1 MDTGIKGKWIKN
13 LTTIKQMKLR
23 IQFNNK
29 AALKAAET
37 YLINQNAPFRNSS
50 IDDVNELQFFTERWT
65 NRAEAELKTLFA
77 DDNNTTSTLDYTLT
91 KIV

>member
-1 MDTGIKGKWIKN
+1 MDKSNNNK
-13 LTTIKQMKLR
+13 LMKLR

-29 AALKAAET
+29 TALKAAET

-50 IDDVNELQFFTERWT
+50 IDNTYELQFFTERWA
-65 NRAEAELKTLFA
+65 NRAEAELKNLFA
-77 DDNNTTSTLDYTLT
+77 DDINTTSTVDSVIT

>member
-1 MDTGIKGKWIKN
+1 
-13 LTTIKQMKLR
+13 MKLR

-29 AALKAAET
+29 AALKSAET

-50 IDDVNELQFFTERWT
+50 IDNVNELQFFTERWA

-77 DDNNTTSTLDYTLT
+77 DDNNTTSTVDYSLT
-91 KIV
+91 KVV